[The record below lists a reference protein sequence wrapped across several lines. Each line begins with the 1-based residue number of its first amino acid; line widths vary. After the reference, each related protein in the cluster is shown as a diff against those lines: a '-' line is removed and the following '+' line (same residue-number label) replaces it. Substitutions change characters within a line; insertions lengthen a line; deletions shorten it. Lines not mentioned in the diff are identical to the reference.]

1 MGFGIAT
8 DRFTVEYE
16 ICPFLRP
23 CSESPALSA
32 SCRTPEVVLLCTTD
46 AAASA
51 RLRENVARDKSLE
64 ANVPL
69 DAVARFKSDLDRII
83 DKAHHSNIDL
93 NSPICLIA
101 GLRPCAE
108 WIVTT
113 APVNRKSSLTT

>member
-8 DRFTVEYE
+8 DRFTVEYGVYVFKAMLSPE
-16 ICPFLRP
+16 HCRRRAERLR
-23 CSESPALSA
+23 
-32 SCRTPEVVLLCTTD
+32 VVLLCTTD

-51 RLRENVARDKSLE
+51 RLRENIARDKSLE

-93 NSPICLIA
+93 DLPICLIA

-113 APVNRKSSLTT
+113 APVDRKSSLTT